1 MAKARTERLL
11 NLLFV
16 LLNSKHPITREQLRI
31 RVPGYEG
38 SSDEA
43 FERMFERDKEA
54 LRELNIPVLTQP
66 VDLFHDDVVG
76 YRIDRD
82 TWLMPEIKFS
92 KDERVLLSLAAS
104 AWNGAL
110 LSEAAIRGVARLAPD
125 ELELLPT
132 VTHRLGYGRE
142 GLAQLLSAISN
153 KVSVT
158 FEYQAASSSEITQ
171 RAIDPWKVILHGGQ
185 WYLIG
190 FDLNRGETRSF
201 RLDRMVNLPVV
212 TEQSIIEPAPSDLD
226 AQAVVSKWQSRDA
239 EDAELVT
246 LEVLPGSAIELR
258 LLASDIEI
266 LEESDRLRIPFLDE
280 AKLVEAIARNCHLV
294 SKVEPERISIKVA
307 QVLADTLR
315 VHLDG

>member
-16 LLNSKHPITREQLRI
+16 LLNAKHPITREQLRI

-125 ELELLPT
+125 ELESLPT

-158 FEYQAASSSEITQ
+158 FEYQAASSSEMTQ
-171 RAIDPWKVILHGGQ
+171 RGIDPWKVILHGGQ

-201 RLDRMVNLPVV
+201 RLDRMVNLPLV
-212 TEQSIIEPAPSDLD
+212 TGQSIVEPAPSDLD

-239 EDAELVT
+239 EDAEVVT

-294 SKVEPERISIKVA
+294 SKVEPERISIRVG
-307 QVLADTLR
+307 QVLTDTLR